1 MASRDAFRMAAIAAA
16 IPAVIGLGA
25 PTASAQVDP
34 YIGQMM
40 LTAAS
45 FCPRGTFEANGQIVA
60 IQSNTALF
68 SLVGVTYGGDGR
80 TTFALP
86 DLRGRVPIALGQ
98 GPGLPSYAQGQIGG
112 TVSTTL
118 TAQNLPAHTHG
129 ATATLNASGQNAS
142 GNDPTGASLAA
153 STGGSIY
160 RTRGTI
166 DQALDPASVQV
177 TVASA
182 GNGQSFDNRTPFLTL
197 RWCIAM
203 TGFFPPRN

>member
-1 MASRDAFRMAAIAAA
+1 MASRYAFRMAAIAAA

-45 FCPRGTFEANGQIVA
+45 YCPRGTFEANGQIVA

-80 TTFALP
+80 TVFALP

-160 RTRGTI
+160 RTGDDRSGTRSGFRPGHGGERRQWSVVRQSHAVS
-166 DQALDPASVQV
+166 DAPLVHRHDRHLSAS
-177 TVASA
+177 
-182 GNGQSFDNRTPFLTL
+182 
-197 RWCIAM
+197 
-203 TGFFPPRN
+203 

>member
-1 MASRDAFRMAAIAAA
+1 MTSRCASRVAAIAAA
-16 IPAVIGLGA
+16 ISAVVGFGA
-25 PTASAQVDP
+25 HTASAQVDP

-45 FCPRGTFEANGQIVA
+45 FCPRGTFEASGQILGIA
-60 IQSNTALF
+60 QNTALF
-68 SLVGVTYGGDGR
+68 SLVGVTYGGNGQ

-98 GPGLPSYAQGQIGG
+98 GPGLPSYAQGQVGG

-142 GNDPTGASLAA
+142 GSNPTGASLAA

-160 RTRGTI
+160 RTRGAI

-182 GNGQSFDNRTPFLTL
+182 GNGQPFDNRTPFLTL
-197 RWCIAM
+197 RWCIA
-203 TGFFPPRN
+203 TVGIFPPRN